1 MPFINL
7 IQEHVIAGRRERKRA
22 RIALGCFA
30 FSLVLAVG
38 ANGYCILQSEM
49 LDGNIA
55 ELKKE
60 ADKHKAMLTQI
71 DKNRE
76 EMLDLAPRLKTLSNA
91 QVMTKRWAT
100 ILDHLSK
107 QTPPGAWLSA
117 IRTTSSDPTKPL
129 MLSFQGISTR
139 QELVGEFMLRLQACA
154 ELENVNL
161 KFTGEKIA
169 THGKGIEFDISAELA
184 GTAEAKAKDEQKEN
198 KG

>member
-7 IQEHVIAGRRERKRA
+7 IQEHVIAGKRERKRA
-22 RIALGCFA
+22 RVALGCFVVA
-30 FSLVLAVG
+30 IAMATG
-38 ANGYCILQSEM
+38 ANGYCILQSET
-49 LDGNIA
+49 LDSDIA

-60 ADKHKAMLTQI
+60 ADKHKTMLSQI

-76 EMLDLAPRLKTLSNA
+76 EMLDLAPRLKILSNA
-91 QVMTKRWAT
+91 QIMTKRWAT
-100 ILDHLSK
+100 VLDHLSK
-107 QTPPGAWLSA
+107 QTPPGTWLSA
-117 IRTTSSDPTKPL
+117 VRTQGSDPTKPL
-129 MLSFQGISTR
+129 TLSFQGISTR

-169 THGKGIEFDISAELA
+169 SHGKGIEFDISAELA

-198 KG
+198 KS